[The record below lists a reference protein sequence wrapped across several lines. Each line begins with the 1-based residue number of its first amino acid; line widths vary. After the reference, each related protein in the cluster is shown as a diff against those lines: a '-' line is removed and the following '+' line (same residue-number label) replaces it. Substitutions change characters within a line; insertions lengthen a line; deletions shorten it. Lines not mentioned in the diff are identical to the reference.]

1 MDNAL
6 EYVSLQTLT
15 LWMTHKRGA
24 HTIDYEMKE
33 ELSRPWIALANN
45 IERWRLFGWKG
56 LGWRG
61 TARFVL
67 TLASSVCFLLLG
79 AAMNTIGIPKGRWYP
94 DLFPKSKAND
104 ALMTIK
110 TTQMSLASLDWMN
123 IWNVGWDAVG
133 SGPQS
138 WVSAVALASAS
149 TYSVLG
155 TLDGIYAPN
164 QKLGWCGVS
173 ELGNTVTAL
182 NNSVS
187 GSTVESLSI
196 QTSFIIDLYNSLQE
210 NGPKFAKLS
219 SGLMGTV
226 GLTLPQLTTTCSPV
240 NNSTAPKPDIISV
253 GEFSNS
259 TTSSAMKI
267 SLGPNA
273 AAGFGGAEC
282 TISLHQVVFP
292 VSFWY
297 NGPSADGINLLDY
310 GFGSPGWV
318 LPRLIT
324 PLSLPSTQN
333 DAENLRQL
341 GIQFSSMLS
350 SMDGLLPGSSLNQHL
365 ALVAQKLRITQP
377 SFESDT
383 ASLAS
388 VVAIMMQHL
397 ITVAAW
403 NLTPSPTDLTT
414 HYPLR
419 WYVYGSG
426 PRLPWEWAIGLVLCF
441 FLVFLAY
448 DVYLMLYY
456 RISPGPWLTLG
467 GMMAAAGNTAKKM
480 KSIDGSTVGIVKEK
494 GKTAKYYVRK
504 DGAGDVKICDD
515 VGQEEELVARMDG
528 YGEGRMEYQLQIVKD
543 SLNACAWRRRSC

>member
-15 LWMTHKRGA
+15 LWMTQKRGA
-24 HTIDYEMKE
+24 YTIDYEMKE
-33 ELSRPWIALANN
+33 ELVKPWIAMANN
-45 IERWRLFGWKG
+45 IERWRLFGWKD

-61 TARFVL
+61 IARFVL
-67 TLASSVCFLLLG
+67 TLASSICFLLLG

-94 DLFPKSKAND
+94 DLFPKSKANE

-110 TTQMSLASLDWMN
+110 TAQMDLASVNWTN
-123 IWNVGWDAVG
+123 IWYDGWDIVG

-138 WVSAVALASAS
+138 WISAAALASAS

-155 TLDGIYAPN
+155 ALDGIYAPN

-173 ELGNTVTAL
+173 EPGNSVTAL

-196 QTSFIIDLYNSLQE
+196 QTSFIIDLYQSLQRT
-210 NGPKFAKLS
+210 GPKFAQVS

-226 GLTLPQLTTTCSPV
+226 GLTLPQLTTTCSPL
-240 NNSTAPKPDIISV
+240 NSSTAPKPDIISV
-253 GEFSNS
+253 GGLSNS
-259 TTSSAMKI
+259 TTSPTINIAFGS
-267 SLGPNA
+267 NA
-273 AAGFGGAEC
+273 AADFGGGEC
-282 TISLHQVVFP
+282 AISLHQIVIP

-297 NGPSADGINLLDY
+297 NGPSADGMNLLNY

-318 LPRLIT
+318 VPRLIT

-333 DAENLRQL
+333 DADNLRQL
-341 GIQFSSMLS
+341 GIQLSSMLS
-350 SMDGLLPGSSLNQHL
+350 SMNGLLIGSSLNQHL
-365 ALVAQKLRITQP
+365 ALAAQKLRVTQP
-377 SFESDT
+377 SFESNT
-383 ASLAS
+383 ASFAS
-388 VVAIMMQHL
+388 VVAITMQHL

-403 NLTPSPTDLTT
+403 NMTPSPTNLTT

-426 PRLPWEWAIGLVLCF
+426 PRLAWQWAVALVPCF

-456 RISPGPWLTLG
+456 RISPGPWMKLG
-467 GMMAAAGNTAKKM
+467 GMMAAGNMAEKM
-480 KSIDGSTVGIVKEK
+480 KSLDGSMVGIVKEK
-494 GKTAKYYVRK
+494 GKTAIYYVRK
-504 DGAGDVKICDD
+504 DRAGDVKICDD
-515 VGQEEELVARMDG
+515 VGQGELVEKMAG
-528 YGEGRMEYQLQIVKD
+528 YGEGRMEYQLQIVKNG
-543 SLNACAWRRRSC
+543 LNACAR